1 MRRMPFSDKAKYKN
15 RGSRENDRT
24 ANSEYVVIPNDCH
37 LLSKECKDKQKIK
50 HRSAIILIAVSYTV
64 NKDICSFPPLQ
75 IV

>member
-37 LLSKECKDKQKIK
+37 LLSKECKDKQK
-50 HRSAIILIAVSYTV
+50 
-64 NKDICSFPPLQ
+64 N
-75 IV
+75 